1 MSKDYKLIDIRRQH
15 PTKIDTNSI
24 LWIYD
29 VFDEEILSKWI
40 GDQEPAYIVNETL
53 NNFEIPGK
61 KIYCVPLCTAIEA
74 SRSVLAL
81 SSDQSYQTRY
91 TFNFMINKK
100 QINRFLCM
108 KFVELFKLTKY
119 DYTWSGVDTNF
130 DLSSVLNELDQ
141 LGDRSPL
148 TTQQKLYISSSIQIP
163 PKFIPSP
170 GEKRLES
177 HITYCGNPWVWK
189 HVVNSMFSGSAT
201 SLITESLKFQ
211 KGTLFSEKTVFAL
224 LGKTF
229 PLWVGGG
236 INQAQ
241 EFKKMG
247 FDIFDDVIDH
257 SYQHYTTLIERCY
270 YAFERNLHILSDYDY
285 ASKIRESMMPRL
297 EHNQQLIK
305 NKQIDYFC
313 RQQINQW
320 PDELQQAIARKV
332 MYVFRDKYKG

>member
-1 MSKDYKLIDIRRQH
+1 
-15 PTKIDTNSI
+15 
-24 LWIYD
+24 
-29 VFDEEILSKWI
+29 
-40 GDQEPAYIVNETL
+40 
-53 NNFEIPGK
+53 
-61 KIYCVPLCTAIEA
+61 
-74 SRSVLAL
+74 
-81 SSDQSYQTRY
+81 
-91 TFNFMINKK
+91 MINKK
-100 QINRFLCM
+100 QINRFLCI
-108 KFVELFKLTKY
+108 KFVELFELTKY
-119 DYTWSGVDTNF
+119 DYTWSGVDTKF
-130 DLSSVLNELDQ
+130 DLSSMLNELDQ

-148 TTQQKLYISSSIQIP
+148 TTQQKSYILSSIQIP
-163 PKFIPSP
+163 PKFIPSA
-170 GEKRLES
+170 GEKRSES
-177 HITYCGNPWVWK
+177 HITYLSNSWVWN
-189 HVVNSMFSGSAT
+189 HVVNLMFSGSAT
-201 SLITESLKFQ
+201 SLITESMSFQ

-320 PDELQQAIARKV
+320 PEELQQAIDYRVK
-332 MYVFRDKYKG
+332 MWI

>member
-1 MSKDYKLIDIRRQH
+1 LLKNYKLIDIRRQH
-15 PTKIDTNSI
+15 PTRIDNNSI
-24 LWIYD
+24 LWIND
-29 VFDEEILSKWI
+29 VFDEELLSKWI
-40 GDQEPAYIVNETL
+40 SDQEPAYIVNDHF
-53 NNFEIPGK
+53 NSIEIPGK
-61 KIYCVPLCTAIEA
+61 KIYCVPLWTAKEA
-74 SRSVLAL
+74 SRIVLAL
-81 SSDQSYQTRY
+81 SSDQLYQTRH

-100 QINRFLCM
+100 QVNRFLCM

-119 DYTWSGVDTNF
+119 DYTWSGAGTNF

-148 TTQQKLYISSSIQIP
+148 TTQQKSYILSSIQIP
-163 PKFIPSP
+163 PKFISSP
-170 GEKRLES
+170 GEEKHSDS

-189 HVVNSMFSGSAT
+189 HVVNLMFSGSAT
-201 SLITESLKFQ
+201 SLITESLSFQ

-320 PDELQQAIARKV
+320 PEELQQAIDYRVK
-332 MYVFRDKYKG
+332 MWI

>member
-1 MSKDYKLIDIRRQH
+1 LLKDYKLIDIRRQF
-15 PTKIDTNSI
+15 PTRIDTNSI

-40 GDQEPAYIVNETL
+40 SGQEPAYIVNDHF
-53 NNFEIPGK
+53 NNIEIPGK
-61 KIYCVPLCTAIEA
+61 KIYCVPLWTAKET
-74 SRSVLAL
+74 SRIVLAL
-81 SSDQSYQTRY
+81 SSNQSYQTRY

-100 QINRFLCM
+100 QINRFLCI
-108 KFVELFKLTKY
+108 KFVELFELTKY
-119 DYTWSGVDTNF
+119 DYTWSGVDTKF
-130 DLSSVLNELDQ
+130 DLSSMLNELDQ

-148 TTQQKLYISSSIQIP
+148 TTQQKSYILSSIQIP
-163 PKFIPSP
+163 PKFIPSA
-170 GEKRLES
+170 GEKRSES
-177 HITYCGNPWVWK
+177 HITYLSNSWVWN
-189 HVVNSMFSGSAT
+189 HVVNLMFSGSAT
-201 SLITESLKFQ
+201 SLITESLSFQ
-211 KGTLFSEKTVFAL
+211 KGTVFTEKTVFAL

-320 PDELQQAIARKV
+320 PEELQQAIDYRVK
-332 MYVFRDKYKG
+332 MWI